1 MNKKMISNLSLLMLG
16 LLCANVY
23 ANTCSISSFT
33 AQQLILLPQQHN
45 STNFAFSVACQKSYS
60 VRFSSLNIQSSDG
73 IGFLR
78 NGPHKVKVK
87 ISVRN
92 HQNLPWGLPIQQFE
106 HHSHKYIVTAALL
119 DSISPTT
126 PAGQYKDQIKIQIEF

>member
-1 MNKKMISNLSLLMLG
+1 MIFNLSALIVV
-16 LLCANVY
+16 LLCSNAN

-33 AQQLILLPQQHN
+33 AQRLVLLAQQHN
-45 STNFAFSVACQKSYS
+45 STNFAFSVACQQSYS
-60 VRFSSLNIQSSDG
+60 IRFSSLNTQSSDG

-87 ISVRN
+87 MSARN
-92 HQNLPWGLPIQQFE
+92 HQNLPWGLPVQQYE
-106 HHSHKYIVTAALL
+106 NLSHQYIVTASVL